1 MSKHFNIAGPC
12 RDEDHYMLPPET
24 RLTELRPLIEEKAY
38 FVVHAP
44 RQTGKT
50 TSLKKLARSLTAE
63 GKYAALLTSCKIG
76 EAAGRDLNLGIR
88 SVIDLLQDEARTQLS
103 EELRPGPPKA
113 LDRGP
118 PTVRLVHYLRRW
130 CERCPRPV
138 VLFLDEVDALVDE
151 TLLSV
156 LDQLHAGYDS
166 RPEYFP
172 HSLALIGLRDVRDY
186 EVRQDHEMRRDGRPR
201 LGSSSPFNIKT
212 ASLLMPNFTA
222 EEVAEL
228 YGQHTAATGQ
238 RFSAEALETA
248 FDLSRGQ
255 PWLVNALAR
264 QIVTRE
270 APDRAV
276 EVEAGH
282 LEAAKEALILRRDT
296 HLDSLVKRLREERV
310 RKVVGPVLAGE
321 NLSLDVMNDDLAFA
335 KDLGLVSSGPQG
347 LEIANPIYREIVP
360 RVLTSIMEESL
371 VLPRPSYL
379 DGRGGFDFEQLMDD
393 FRAFW
398 IENAETYLQTAP
410 YSEAAAQLVFMA
422 FLHKITNGRGGFV
435 DREYAAGRGRLDLCV
450 RWPLPTGEVQRWAIE
465 LKVWRDTT
473 PTGRGILTPPEK
485 GMVQL
490 TEYLERLGMDRG
502 YLVVFD
508 ARSDAEPLPDRVSRV
523 ELEHE
528 GRTIVFWCL

>member
-1 MSKHFNIAGPC
+1 MGKHFNVAGPC
-12 RDEDHYMLPPET
+12 RGEDHYMIPPET

-50 TSLKKLARSLTAE
+50 TSLKSLARSLTSE
-63 GKYAALLTSCKIG
+63 GTYAAVLTSCKIG
-76 EAAGRDLNLGIR
+76 ESVGGDLDLGVR
-88 SVIDLLQDEARTQLS
+88 SVIHLLQDEARKQLP
-103 EELRPGPPKA
+103 EELMPGRPEDFDPAPA
-113 LDRGP
+113 
-118 PTVRLVHYLRRW
+118 TIRLLKYLGDW
-130 CERCPRPV
+130 CERCSRPV
-138 VLFLDEVDALVDE
+138 VLFLDEVDALADE

-166 RPEYFP
+166 RPEHFP

-186 EVRQDHEMRRDGRPR
+186 EVRRDGQPR

-212 ASLLMPNFTA
+212 ESLLMPDFTA
-222 EEVAEL
+222 EEVSAL
-228 YGQHTAATGQ
+228 YGQHAAETGQ
-238 RFSAEALETA
+238 GFSDEATEKA
-248 FDLSRGQ
+248 FDLTRGQ

-264 QIVTRE
+264 QIVNRE
-270 APDRAV
+270 APDRATRI
-276 EVEAGH
+276 EARH

-296 HLDSLVKRLREERV
+296 HLDSLVKRLRENRIRRV
-310 RKVVGPVLAGE
+310 VEPILAGE
-321 NLSLDVMNDDLAFA
+321 SLAPEVLNDDFAFA
-335 KDLGLVSSGPQG
+335 RDLGLVTPGPRG

-360 RVLTSIMEESL
+360 RVLTSMMELSI
-371 VLPRPSYL
+371 VLPRPSYV
-379 DGRGGFDFEQLMDD
+379 DDRGGLDFERLMDD

-422 FLHKITNGRGGFV
+422 FLHKITNGKGGFV

-450 RWPLPTGEVQRWAIE
+450 RWPLPSGEVQRWAVE
-465 LKVWRDTT
+465 LKVWRDTA
-473 PTGRGILTPPEK
+473 PAGKGILTPAEK
-485 GMVQL
+485 GMIQL

-502 YLVVFD
+502 HLVLFD
-508 ARSDAEPLPDRVSRV
+508 ARSNVEPLPERVSRK
-523 ELEHE
+523 ELEYE